1 MDMNTAA
8 LAQLQRLE
16 DILEREQEAAEIALE
31 RIELEIYE
39 AVLGGDVDGPI
50 MLHTGHETATSAGE
64 ILGNV
69 ERSHY
74 QDHCE
79 ALACLMAFMRGDKDA
94 KTRTERLMNR
104 LAESLAKT
112 VRSH

>member
-8 LAQLQRLE
+8 LAEYQRLE
-16 DILEREQEAAEIALE
+16 DRLEAEQDAADIAQTRMEIEICEAL
-31 RIELEIYE
+31 LT
-39 AVLGGDVDGPI
+39 GDVDGPI
-50 MLHTGHETATSAGE
+50 MLHSGHETATSAGE
-64 ILGNV
+64 ILVDV
-69 ERSHY
+69 EQSHY

-79 ALACLMAFMRGDKDA
+79 ALACLMAFMRGDQDA
-94 KTRTERLMNR
+94 NIRTDRLMHR

>member
-8 LAQLQRLE
+8 LAEYQRLE
-16 DILEREQEAAEIALE
+16 DRIEARADAEEFERERME
-31 RIELEIYE
+31 RELYE
-39 AVLGGDVDGPI
+39 ALLTGDVDGSI
-50 MLHTGHETATSAGE
+50 MLHSGHETATSAGE

-79 ALACLMAFMRGDKDA
+79 ALACLMAFMRGDQDA
-94 KTRTERLMNR
+94 NIRTDRLMHR

>member
-8 LAQLQRLE
+8 LAQFQRLE
-16 DILEREQEAAEIALE
+16 DRLEAEQDAADIAQE
-31 RIELEIYE
+31 RIEHEIFD
-39 AVLGGDVDGPI
+39 ALLTGDVDEPI

-64 ILGNV
+64 ILVDV
-69 ERSHY
+69 EQSHY

-79 ALACLMAFMRGDKDA
+79 ALACLMAFMRCDA
-94 KTRTERLMNR
+94 DARTRTERLMCR

-112 VRSH
+112 VRSN

>member
-8 LAQLQRLE
+8 LAQYQRLE
-16 DILEREQEAAEIALE
+16 DRLEREQDAADIARE
-31 RIELEIYE
+31 YIAIEIYDALRNGE
-39 AVLGGDVDGPI
+39 VDDPI
-50 MLHTGHETATSAGE
+50 WLRTDHETATSAGE
-64 ILGNV
+64 ILVDV
-69 ERSHY
+69 EQSHY
-74 QDHCE
+74 QDKCE

-94 KTRTERLMNR
+94 KTRTERLMCR